1 MRFCF
6 IEDHRNA
13 YPVRTLCAVLEVSP
27 SGYYAWQDR
36 PESARHV
43 ADRGP
48 TAERSAGS
56 MQITARFMAVHA
68 CMPPCVPEAGGLAST
83 VSPG

>member
-6 IEDHRNA
+6 IEDHPNA

-27 SGYYAWQDR
+27 SGYYAWRDR

-43 ADRGP
+43 ADRGL
-48 TAERSAGS
+48 TAEIR
-56 MQITARFMAVHA
+56 QIQGYARNSRHTY
-68 CMPPCVPEAGGLAST
+68 S
-83 VSPG
+83 